1 LILAR
6 SPAEIGVGE
15 VFRAFEAVLPFTE
28 CTEEK
33 QASCP
38 LSGACRLKCV
48 LQEALD
54 AFYARLDRS
63 SLADLVADNTEL
75 ASILKVA

>member
-1 LILAR
+1 
-6 SPAEIGVGE
+6 
-15 VFRAFEAVLPFTE
+15 VLPFTE

-38 LSGACRLKCV
+38 LAACCLLKCV

-63 SLADLVADNTEL
+63 TLADLVAGNTGL
-75 ASILKVA
+75 HSLLKVA